1 MRSGSALAMVVLL
14 LAAGAVLA
22 QAPTDTKPATEAKP
36 AEAKPAT
43 APLMPATGNE
53 RADRKALSKA
63 CSEQA
68 TAKGLH
74 GKERKTFRSEC
85 RKNGGKPA

>member
-1 MRSGSALAMVVLL
+1 MRSGLALSVVVLL
-14 LAAGAVLA
+14 LGAGAVLA
-22 QAPTDTKPATEAKP
+22 QAPTDTKPTTEIKP
-36 AEAKPAT
+36 AAVPSTPAT
-43 APLMPATGNE
+43 TGND
-53 RADRKALSKA
+53 RADRKAISKA

-85 RKNGGKPA
+85 RKNGGKAA